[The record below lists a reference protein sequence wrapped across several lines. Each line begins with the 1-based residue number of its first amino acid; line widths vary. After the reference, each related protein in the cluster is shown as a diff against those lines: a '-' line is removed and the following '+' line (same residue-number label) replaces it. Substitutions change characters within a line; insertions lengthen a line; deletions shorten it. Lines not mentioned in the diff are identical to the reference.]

1 MRNQDHG
8 TILVVED
15 EPELRFILAAHL
27 RAAGFEVIDAREGK
41 QAVDLCIRHHPDLV
55 IMDIGLPGMDGL
67 TATRKIKAQPET
79 ADIPI
84 IILTARTSSD
94 DVVAGLSAGAQEY
107 LAKPFDVAELLAR
120 VQTVHRLSIAAKR
133 LDHLNSRLEAEV
145 DAKTRRLQ
153 LLYDYTRGLSAANS
167 REDIHDRVMQ
177 CVTETIG
184 ARRISLF
191 LLNAAGSH
199 LYCARAVGMSAKK
212 VAPLDVKRLEGI
224 TGRVYQSGT
233 AFAAR
238 AYGASREID
247 RNYEREAFMSAPLI
261 SASLKTED
269 GVIGLLNVTDK
280 QDDREF
286 SPDEVD
292 CVRSIADAAAIALAN
307 ITRRDQLQRS
317 VRSLLD
323 TVGRLAEFRDEETTA
338 HLRRVSQF
346 AAIIAR
352 EASQDESFSEQI
364 TDAFIDSLVQTAPL
378 HDIGKVGIPD
388 DILTK
393 PGKLT
398 AEEFNIMKTHADI
411 GRRVLSEAI
420 DPENPVP
427 LLQMCSEI
435 AHCHHER
442 YNGKGYPRGIAGNK
456 IPLAARI
463 VALVD
468 AYDAITSERRYKSAQ
483 PHEKAVEIIH
493 CEAGEHF
500 DPGLV
505 DAFLRCQAQFD
516 KIRARHREPVLA
528 LAAASA

>member
-1 MRNQDHG
+1 MRNQDYG

-27 RAAGFEVIDAREGK
+27 RAAGFDVIDAREGK

-55 IMDIGLPGMDGL
+55 IMDVGLPGMDGL

-84 IILTARTSSD
+84 IILTARTGSD

-120 VQTVHRLSIAAKR
+120 VQTVHRLATAAKR

-153 LLYDYTRGLSAANS
+153 LLYDYMRGLNAANS
-167 REDIHDRVMQ
+167 RDDIVDRAVQ
-177 CVTETIG
+177 CVAETIG
-184 ARRISLF
+184 ARRVSLF
-191 LLNAAGSH
+191 LLNAVGSH
-199 LYCARAVGMSAKK
+199 LVCARAIGMESSNT
-212 VAPLDVKRLEGI
+212 APLDVQRLEGI
-224 TGRVYQSGT
+224 TGRVFQSGT
-233 AFAAR
+233 TFAAR
-238 AYGASREID
+238 AYGKSSDFD
-247 RNYEREAFMSAPLI
+247 RNYQRDAFMSTPLI
-261 SASLKTED
+261 SASLKTDD

-280 QDDREF
+280 QDDEGF

-323 TVGRLAEFRDEETTA
+323 TVGRLAEFRDDETNT
-338 HLRRVSQF
+338 HLKRVSQF
-346 AAIIAR
+346 AAILATEAR
-352 EASQDESFSEQI
+352 QDERFSDQI
-364 TDAFIDSLVQTAPL
+364 SNPFIDSLVQTAPL

-398 AEEFNIMKTHADI
+398 AKEFDIMKTHADI

-427 LLQMCSEI
+427 LLQMCAQI

-442 YNGKGYPRGIAGNK
+442 FNGAGYPRGIAGND

-483 PHEKAVEIIH
+483 PHEKAIEIIRS
-493 CEAGEHF
+493 EAGEHF
-500 DPGLV
+500 DPALV

-516 KIRARHREPVLA
+516 EIRAQHLEPTAVLDPA
-528 LAAASA
+528 TA